1 MNIAVSSTGQ
11 GLESQV
17 DNRFGRCP
25 YFVLVEMEGK
35 GIKSDKSVENVSA
48 NQMGGAG
55 MAAAQAVAD
64 LKADAIITGN
74 MGPRAFSVFRQLG
87 IDVYEGSGTVRE
99 VVESLAA
106 GKLRKM
112 GSGTGPRYMGMPG
125 GGRGA
130 GGR

>member
-1 MNIAVSSTGQ
+1 MNIAVSSAGQ

-17 DNRFGRCP
+17 DTRFGRCP
-25 YFVLVEMEGK
+25 YFVMVEVEGK
-35 GIKSDKSVENVSA
+35 DIKGSKSVENVSA

-55 MAAAQAVAD
+55 MTAAQAVAD

-74 MGPRAFSVFRQLG
+74 MGPRAFSVFQQLG

-106 GKLRKM
+106 GKLKKIE
-112 GSGTGPRYMGMPG
+112 SATGPKFMGVPG
-125 GGRGA
+125 NGQGARGR
-130 GGR
+130 